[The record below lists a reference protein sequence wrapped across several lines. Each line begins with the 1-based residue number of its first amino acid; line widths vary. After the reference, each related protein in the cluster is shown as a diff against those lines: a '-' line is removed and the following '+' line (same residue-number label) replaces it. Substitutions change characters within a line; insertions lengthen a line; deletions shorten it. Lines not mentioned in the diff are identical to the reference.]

1 MMMFGQLCP
10 PSQLTQ
16 AMSVFSGCMNVGMFI
31 ALYVLNGLSSLIFG
45 ADYTLDK
52 KFLLA
57 SIMCAVC
64 ALTGIFIY
72 RAAAK
77 QAQNNLAEAPQE

>member
-1 MMMFGQLCP
+1 
-10 PSQLTQ
+10 
-16 AMSVFSGCMNVGMFI
+16 MNVGMFI

-57 SIMCAVC
+57 AIMCAVC
-64 ALTGIFIY
+64 AVTGIFIY
-72 RAAAK
+72 GAAAK
-77 QAQNNLAEAPQE
+77 QAKKAMAEAQAPNQAP